1 LNRGNAN
8 SVYEDFT
15 SLMRNDL
22 HTSRATIVAAVIFAV
37 TLLLLLPA
45 ITVLSIERTN
55 ADAAGADERVRPASS
70 SFIVSR
76 VAPAELAATEAATP
90 ALPTARAIG
99 GQSTEQ
105 AAQSASMLL
114 AGALLIGVGSFVR
127 KAVAS

>member
-1 LNRGNAN
+1 MSAN
-8 SVYEDFT
+8 SVYEDFA

-22 HTSRATIVAAVIFAV
+22 HTSRATIVAAVMFTV

-45 ITVLSIERTN
+45 ITVLSVERTR
-55 ADAAGADERVRPASS
+55 ADAGANERLRDPSS

-76 VAPAELAATEAATP
+76 VAPSELAATEAATP
-90 ALPTARAIG
+90 VVAATRVIDG
-99 GQSTEQ
+99 ESTEQ

>member
-1 LNRGNAN
+1 
-8 SVYEDFT
+8 
-15 SLMRNDL
+15 MRNDL
-22 HTSRATIVAAVIFAV
+22 HTSRATIVAAVMFTV

-45 ITVLSIERTN
+45 ITVLSVERTR
-55 ADAAGADERVRPASS
+55 ADTAGANEPLRDSSS

-76 VAPAELAATEAATP
+76 VAPPELAATEAATP
-90 ALPTARAIG
+90 VVAATRVIDG
-99 GQSTEQ
+99 ESTEQ

>member
-1 LNRGNAN
+1 
-8 SVYEDFT
+8 
-15 SLMRNDL
+15 MRNDL
-22 HTSRATIVAAVIFAV
+22 HTSRASIVAAVMFAV

-45 ITVLSIERTN
+45 MTVLSVERTR
-55 ADAAGADERVRPASS
+55 AGAGGDDERVRDAST

-90 ALPTARAIG
+90 VRPSRRAIE

-114 AGALLIGVGSFVR
+114 AGALLIGVGSIVR

>member
-1 LNRGNAN
+1 
-8 SVYEDFT
+8 
-15 SLMRNDL
+15 MRNDL
-22 HTSRATIVAAVIFAV
+22 HTSRATIVAAVMFAV

-45 ITVLSIERTN
+45 ITVLSIERTR
-55 ADAAGADERVRPASS
+55 ADAAGADERVRGTSS

-76 VAPAELAATEAATP
+76 VAPTELAAAEAETP
-90 ALPTARAIG
+90 AVAVRAID

-114 AGALLIGVGSFVR
+114 AGALLIGLGSFVR